1 MIRPEGLIRGSFLVL
16 DIDPRLDLSFFRDGR
31 CRRQAQRD
39 MIRDNMEKEITIT
52 MKRTHSVR
60 FKRLNKI
67 LKKFGLLW
75 QALKKFNGDNGFF
88 LSSGITFNIL
98 INLIPFIMLLLALV
112 GTYLYNDQE
121 VLNHIRAYFRDVA
134 PALDPK
140 ITKNLTDVIQNRE
153 IVGVLGFIGLL
164 WFSTWVFGSL
174 QIAFNIVFRVEK
186 SRGMLRGI
194 GINLLMILL
203 AGILLLVSMFLSS
216 AIAALQ
222 SFRGQIPVVIGP
234 TVQWI
239 LKYVLPFILS
249 FCMFFLIYKII
260 PNKRIHFRSALQAA
274 LFTGLLWELAK
285 HLFTWYVIHISRFS
299 ILYGSLNTS
308 VLFVLWVYYSS
319 TIVVVGGEFAYFLE
333 EDRQRSIV

>member
-1 MIRPEGLIRGSFLVL
+1 
-16 DIDPRLDLSFFRDGR
+16 
-31 CRRQAQRD
+31 
-39 MIRDNMEKEITIT
+39 MEKNITIT

-67 LKKFGLLW
+67 LKKFGLFW
-75 QALKKFNGDNGFF
+75 QALKKFRTDNGFF

-112 GTYLYNDQE
+112 GTYLYKDQE

-140 ITKNLTDVIQNRE
+140 ITKNLMDVIRSRQ

-174 QIAFNIVFRVEK
+174 RIAFNIVFRVEK
-186 SRGMLRGI
+186 SRGILRGI
-194 GINLLMILL
+194 GIDLLMILL
-203 AGILLLVSMFLSS
+203 VGILLLVSMFLSS

-222 SFRGQIPVVIGP
+222 SFREQIPVAIGP

-239 LKYVLPFILS
+239 LKYVIPFIFT
-249 FCMFFLIYKII
+249 FCMFFLIYEII
-260 PNKRIHFRSALQAA
+260 PNKKIHFKSALQAA
-274 LFTGLLWELAK
+274 LVTGLLWELAK
-285 HLFTWYVIHISRFS
+285 QLFTWYVVHIARYF
-299 ILYGSLNTS
+299 ILYGSLNTL

-319 TIVVVGGEFAYFLE
+319 AIVVVGGEFAYFLE

>member
-1 MIRPEGLIRGSFLVL
+1 
-16 DIDPRLDLSFFRDGR
+16 
-31 CRRQAQRD
+31 
-39 MIRDNMEKEITIT
+39 
-52 MKRTHSVR
+52 MKRTYSVR
-60 FKRLNKI
+60 FKRLSKI
-67 LKKFGLLW
+67 LKDFGLFW
-75 QALKKFNGDNGFF
+75 RALKKFNGDNGFF
-88 LSSGITFNIL
+88 LASGITFNIL

-112 GTYLYNDQE
+112 GTYLYNDQQ

-140 ITKNLTDVIQNRE
+140 ITKNLADIIQDRQ
-153 IVGVLGFIGLL
+153 IVGVIGFLGLL
-164 WFSTWVFGSL
+164 WLSTWVFGSL

-186 SRGMLRGI
+186 SRGMLHGI
-194 GINLLMILL
+194 GIDLLMILL
-203 AGILLLVSMFLSS
+203 AGILLLLSMFLSS

-222 SFRGQIPVVIGP
+222 VFRGHIPVVIGP

-239 LKYVLPFILS
+239 LKYALPFIFT

-260 PNKRIHFRSALQAA
+260 PNKRLHFKSALQAA
-274 LFTGLLWELAK
+274 LVTGLLWELTK
-285 HLFTWYVIHISRFS
+285 HLFTWYVFHIARYTV
-299 ILYGSLNTS
+299 IYGSLNTL